1 VWLGRVALPPKVTP
15 VNNRQ
20 ENRMNYL
27 HAITLTSL
35 SAEAQLAAAKTGDSQ
50 LCENLAYNTQLQSE
64 AANLLWRDKRPTV
77 KRLALRAM
85 SDTDALNEHVVGTG
99 LYAVAAASNPNTS
112 HARLGWVT
120 NSPAPRVALAAY
132 CNDNTPLADKI
143 GLTPD
148 RASKLTEVGGNL
160 AERVV
165 RSYELVLA
173 NPWMKDQP
181 EKWSHNL
188 RRGMT
193 GLPCL
198 TLEESNKLD
207 SCGYKQWASYQ
218 GHPARVGEDIQTL
231 TTSELLQRGSS
242 ACDLVALT
250 RSDLTEDD
258 AFMVLYSRKVAAEPH
273 VLARFIKRFGVGVIL
288 KPSRLSGSRF
298 SGASWTNPAV
308 EARDRV
314 PNVNAWYDLQAAS
327 LKLGSSEAA
336 WALFAN
342 MANNWGSSAEELAV
356 ACVAL

>member
-1 VWLGRVALPPKVTP
+1 
-15 VNNRQ
+15 
-20 ENRMNYL
+20 MNYL

-50 LCENLAYNTQLQSE
+50 LCENLAYNTQLQPE
-64 AANLLWRDKRPTV
+64 AANLLWQDKRPTV

-85 SDTDALNEHVVGTG
+85 SDTDVLNEQVVGTG
-99 LYAVAAASNPNTS
+99 LYAVAAASNSNTS
-112 HARLGWVT
+112 HARLGWSVG
-120 NSPAPRVALAAY
+120 SSAPRVALAAY
-132 CNDNTPLADKI
+132 CNDNTPISDKV
-143 GLTPD
+143 GLTPE
-148 RASKLTEVGGNL
+148 RASRLTEVGGNL

-173 NPWMKDQP
+173 NPWMK
-181 EKWSHNL
+181 
-188 RRGMT
+188 
-193 GLPCL
+193 
-198 TLEESNKLD
+198 
-207 SCGYKQWASYQ
+207 QWASYQ
-218 GHPARVGEDIQTL
+218 SHPARVGEDIQTL

-342 MANNWGSSAEELAV
+342 MSSNWGSSAEELAV